1 MPEQTL
7 GNAWA
12 NVTGRRV
19 ASVTTIVIV
28 SSLMA
33 ALVALLVPLHDVR
46 ANLRAQYDDPSWRST
61 FLVEGIAGASEPMG
75 AAEIA
80 ALAHEPGVTSVT
92 PVETAQGPSGDD
104 VVQLRTYVPVL
115 DVPVVQGRSPR
126 AGACEA
132 LVSRDVAGAQLDAP
146 MTVGLDAGG
155 QAAGHSVEP
164 LVVGI
169 IDRSYPLVNGATV
182 LTTCE
187 LPHQAAASQLVVTT
201 QNGRLPNKY
210 VAQSLSAA
218 AAGAMDA
225 SQSTGIIG
233 LIALLLGVV
242 SFFVLASVT
251 RWSVRSR
258 LGEFVT
264 LRVWGRSRRAV
275 VGMVGVEQ
283 TILAVAS
290 APIGIGLGTVLA
302 WLLMRSGGPSSLVDP
317 AAGIGVA
324 APSAWTVAVACGGFL
339 LALVCLTVLPV
350 VRALAPDVASLL
362 RRRGE

>member
-1 MPEQTL
+1 MREQTL

-19 ASVTTIVIV
+19 ASLTTIVIV

-75 AAEIA
+75 PAEIA
-80 ALAHEPGVTSVT
+80 ALGHEPGVTSVT

-115 DVPVVQGRSPR
+115 DVPVVQGRTPR

-182 LTTCE
+182 LTTCA

-201 QNGRLPNKY
+201 QDGRLPNKY

-283 TILAVAS
+283 TILALAS
-290 APIGIGLGTVLA
+290 APIGIGLGTLLA

>member
-1 MPEQTL
+1 
-7 GNAWA
+7 
-12 NVTGRRV
+12 
-19 ASVTTIVIV
+19 
-28 SSLMA
+28 
-33 ALVALLVPLHDVR
+33 
-46 ANLRAQYDDPSWRST
+46 
-61 FLVEGIAGASEPMG
+61 
-75 AAEIA
+75 
-80 ALAHEPGVTSVT
+80 
-92 PVETAQGPSGDD
+92 
-104 VVQLRTYVPVL
+104 
-115 DVPVVQGRSPR
+115 
-126 AGACEA
+126 
-132 LVSRDVAGAQLDAP
+132 
-146 MTVGLDAGG
+146 
-155 QAAGHSVEP
+155 
-164 LVVGI
+164 
-169 IDRSYPLVNGATV
+169 
-182 LTTCE
+182 
-187 LPHQAAASQLVVTT
+187 
-201 QNGRLPNKY
+201 
-210 VAQSLSAA
+210 
-218 AAGAMDA
+218 MDA